1 MKTLDFEVISQK
13 LSFKRGEN
21 DDDADD
27 EMCCKTATISAA
39 FTIEISKTDFMFIHH
54 THARTHTKKL
64 PIKDEVKD
72 ICSVFGDQQCVQA
85 LRFLHEERCNDN
97 NSPL

>member
-1 MKTLDFEVISQK
+1 MKTLEFEVISQK

-21 DDDADD
+21 DDDDD
-27 EMCCKTATISAA
+27 EMCCKTATISPAL
-39 FTIEISKTDFMFIHH
+39 TMEINK
-54 THARTHTKKL
+54 AVPRAHTKKL

-72 ICSVFGDQQCVQA
+72 ICSVFGDRQCVQA
-85 LRFLHEERCNDN
+85 LHFLHEERCNDN